1 MRKKQECSNRA
12 LIYIKKSILAPV
24 ESLERVFVA
33 LGSNIAPRGKRL
45 AEARD
50 MLRRVSLGGWQES
63 SIYETSPVGPE
74 GQGLFLNQVVSF
86 WYGRGPRRLLHYL
99 KGAELFLGR
108 RPRGHWERREID
120 LDLLYYGEQICDG
133 RPGGPVVPHP
143 LATSRG
149 FVMVPLAEIAPDM
162 RDPLVGNTA
171 GKILE
176 ELRTRKV
183 ETEFRK
189 VEVDDE

>member
-1 MRKKQECSNRA
+1 M
-12 LIYIKKSILAPV
+12 

-50 MLRRVSLGGWQES
+50 MLRRISLGGWLES
-63 SIYETSPVGPE
+63 SCYETSPVGPE
-74 GQGLFLNQVVSF
+74 GQGPFLNQVVSF
-86 WYGRGPRRLLHYL
+86 WYGRGPRRLLNYL
-99 KGAELFLGR
+99 KGTELFLGR
-108 RPRGHWERREID
+108 RPRGHWECREID
-120 LDLLYYGEQICDG
+120 LDLLYYGERICDG
-133 RPGGPVVPHP
+133 RLGGPVVPHP
-143 LATSRG
+143 LAASRG

-162 RDPLVGNTA
+162 RDPLLGKTA
-171 GKILE
+171 IGILE
-176 ELRTRKV
+176 DLRSLKV

>member
-1 MRKKQECSNRA
+1 M
-12 LIYIKKSILAPV
+12 L
-24 ESLERVFVA
+24 
-33 LGSNIAPRGKRL
+33 KRI
-45 AEARD
+45 
-50 MLRRVSLGGWQES
+50 SLGGWQES

-108 RPRGHWERREID
+108 RRRGRWECREID

-133 RPGGPVVPHP
+133 HSDGPVVPHP

-162 RDPLVGNTA
+162 RDPLSGKTA
-171 GKILE
+171 EEILE
-176 ELRTRKV
+176 ELRAQEV

-189 VEVDDE
+189 VEVEDE